1 MGGLTETIQ
10 KGFPMPAE
18 KFPIE
23 AGHIMLFA
31 RSVGDANPIYY
42 DADHAA
48 STEVGHQIAPPTF
61 VQAADHYDPEYD
73 RRPRSDEPWY
83 GSGREPIGSGT
94 PPGAETGGL
103 GFHAEQSFEYH
114 RPLRPGETLT
124 ASVRE
129 GKRWE
134 KQGRRGGRLIFTET
148 ISEFR
153 DDAGELVVTA
163 SFIGVGTEKQV
174 T

>member
-1 MGGLTETIQ
+1 VAARSFR
-10 KGFPMPAE
+10 FPV
-18 KFPIE
+18 E
-23 AGHIMLFA
+23 AGHIALFA
-31 RSVGDANPIYY
+31 RALGDSDPAFGRP
-42 DADHAA
+42 DGGDVADVA
-48 STEVGHQIAPPTF
+48 VAPPTF